1 MESLINI
8 EDYQTEREQ
17 IQEENE
23 KFYKKIDKNLNE
35 INKNIKYVL
44 TEQEK
49 QRLNQMTITE
59 VQTEMLRVLGN
70 MKLDLDEL
78 LGRDK

>member
-1 MESLINI
+1 MENVSRI
-8 EDYQTEREQ
+8 EDYKK
-17 IQEENE
+17 ENE
-23 KFYKKIDKNLNE
+23 EFYTKLYGDLEE
-35 INKNIKYVL
+35 IKKNINYVL

-49 QRLNQMTITE
+49 QRIQNMTLEE

-78 LGRDK
+78 LGRDE